1 MEDENMRIISLIPS
15 STEIVCALG
24 FQDQLVGRSHECDY
38 PQGVEQLPV
47 CSEPKFDPSRGS
59 SRDID
64 DQVKRIVQES
74 LSVYRVDT
82 QKLKD
87 LKPDIIVTQAQCE
100 VCAVS
105 INDVERAVGDWL
117 EAKPQ
122 IVSLTPNALGDLWVG
137 IRQVAQALGAV
148 SKGDALITQ
157 YKDRIKAIA
166 QRAQECP
173 GNPAVV
179 CIEWIDPLMAA
190 GNWMPEFIEMLGG
203 RNDFGETGEHSST
216 MTWEELKE
224 KDPDVIIAMPC
235 GWGMDRCREEM
246 TALTSKSDWNE
257 LAAAREN
264 RVYLTDGNQYFNRP
278 GPRLVESLEILAEIM
293 YPDITPYGHE
303 GKGWQSL
310 TAHSS

>member
-1 MEDENMRIISLIPS
+1 MRIISLIPS

-24 FQDQLVGRSHECDY
+24 FKDQLVGRSHECDF

-47 CSEPKFDPSRGS
+47 CSEPKFNPDQGTSRE
-59 SRDID
+59 ID
-64 DQVKRIVQES
+64 DQVKKIVQES

-82 QKLKD
+82 EKLKS

-105 INDVERAVGDWL
+105 INDVERAVSDWL

-122 IVSLTPNALGDLWVG
+122 IVSLTPNSLEDLWGG
-137 IRQVAQALGAV
+137 IRQVAEALGAAE
-148 SKGDALITQ
+148 KGNELVQQ

-166 QRAQECP
+166 DKAQQCQE
-173 GNPAVV
+173 NPSVV

-203 RNDFGETGEHSST
+203 QNYFGTTGKHSPK
-216 MTWEELKE
+216 MTWEDLKA

-235 GWGMDRCREEM
+235 GWGIDRCRKEM
-246 TALTSKSDWNE
+246 ATLTGKSDWND
-257 LAAAREN
+257 LKAVRQS
-264 RVYLTDGNQYFNRP
+264 RVYLADGNQYFNRP
-278 GPRLVESLEILAEIM
+278 GPRLVESLEILSELM
-293 YPDITPYGHE
+293 YPGQINYGHE

-310 TAHSS
+310 